1 VSRVEDEVMSAIQ
14 HILSEQ
20 LEVRRPIAPADPLA
34 DCHELDSVGLI
45 TLAVELEDRFRVQ
58 LSEADAPRLET
69 FGDLA
74 RLVAVRIARAAT

>member
-1 VSRVEDEVMSAIQ
+1 MSRVEAEVMEAIQ
-14 HILSEQ
+14 RILSEQ
-20 LEVRRPIAPADPLA
+20 LEVRRPVAPGDRLA

-45 TLAVELEDRFRVQ
+45 TLAVGLEDLFRVQ

-74 RLVAVRIARAAT
+74 HLVALRIARTAT